1 MSTPGIT
8 LDAIREAAAALAA
21 AHVVTTG
28 IAAQMQDE
36 IRAAIAPVMDRR
48 RVELDTAAAAEAATT
63 ARLQKMI
70 DAAPHLFVQPRSV
83 AIDGVKAGYRKGE
96 DTLDWP
102 SDEILIERIHALL
115 PDDLVAL
122 LIRSQESLVLD
133 AIPQLDA
140 AVMRQLGINRISGA
154 DRSYITVGDSDVE
167 KTAKALIADAMRRQ
181 GEDDTP
187 KAKKG
192 KAKAAKAGVAA

>member
-1 MSTPGIT
+1 MTISLVT
-8 LDAIREAAAALAA
+8 LDAIREAAAELAA

-36 IRAAIAPVMDRR
+36 IRAAIAPIMERHRAD
-48 RVELDTAAAAEAATT
+48 LDTAAATEAAAT
-63 ARLQKMI
+63 ARLQQML
-70 DAAPHLFVQPRSV
+70 DVAPHLFIQPRSISV
-83 AIDGVKAGYRKGE
+83 DGVKAGYRKGE

-115 PDDLVAL
+115 PNDLVAL

-140 AVMRQLGINRISGA
+140 DVMRQLGISRISGA

-192 KAKAAKAGVAA
+192 KAKAAKSGAAA